1 MTPLRVV
8 LVVVLLLALPAG
20 AAQAKSPPKGKYP
33 CYYST
38 FSGTFPAGI
47 LYITSKSKYNVNK
60 KGKGKYKTKGRKI
73 SFKSGAYAKSKVY
86 GVWTQGG
93 RPERHELRDPDLR
106 QRPTRKSASSARRG
120 RSNSAARVQ
129 QQLAGRAAPGDVLV
143 GPPHLAHRVDLAH
156 LR

>member
-1 MTPLRVV
+1 MNRL
-8 LVVVLLLALPAG
+8 LAVVVLIPLLALPVAS
-20 AAQAKSPPKGKYP
+20 AQAKSPPKGKYP

-86 GVWTQGG
+86 GVWTK
-93 RPERHELRDPDLR
+93 E
-106 QRPTRKSASSARRG
+106 
-120 RSNSAARVQ
+120 
-129 QQLAGRAAPGDVLV
+129 V
-143 GPPHLAHRVDLAH
+143 GPSGTNYEIRIFGKADKEERFVCETRPK
-156 LR
+156 

>member
-8 LVVVLLLALPAG
+8 LAIVLLLALPAG

-38 FSGTFPAGI
+38 FSGTFAAGT

-86 GVWTQGG
+86 GVWTK
-93 RPERHELRDPDLR
+93 E
-106 QRPTRKSASSARRG
+106 
-120 RSNSAARVQ
+120 
-129 QQLAGRAAPGDVLV
+129 V
-143 GPPHLAHRVDLAH
+143 GPSGTNYEIRIFGKADKEERFVCETRPK
-156 LR
+156 